1 MNDEFLDL
9 SGIHGNASSSKEL
22 LSAKDFP
29 ILEGLS
35 PLSMRILNNA
45 SQIMHVSKDVEMLHE
60 GDTPH
65 DLYFIKQGSMA
76 IGRQSGSQLKVIAKL
91 TSGEIYGEFGALR
104 KKSRYA
110 SVYTAEPSTIIK
122 VELSAIQQVVEAD
135 SKFHGR
141 LEALMTHRMLDSFFS
156 SHPVFQTLPDR
167 ERNELSRTLKV
178 NTYDRNVRIFTQ
190 GKTPQGVYLI
200 LSGEVEVR
208 YTNRSGEERLVE
220 IRRDNDLLGEV
231 AIKNGTELAYS
242 AVAASNVDILE
253 LDKPAMKA
261 MHDQHPET
269 FKNLEN
275 YINKRAERSVV
286 RLKENMG

>member
-1 MNDEFLDL
+1 MSDEFLDL
-9 SGIHGNASSSKEL
+9 SGIHGNTTKEI
-22 LSAKDFP
+22 LSEKDFP

-45 SQIMHVSKDVEMLHE
+45 SQIMKVSKDVEMLHE

-65 DLYFIKQGSMA
+65 DLYFIKQGTMS
-76 IGRQSGSQLKVIAKL
+76 IGRRSGSQLKVIAKL
-91 TSGEIYGEFGALR
+91 KSGEIYGEFGALR

-122 VELSAIQQVVEAD
+122 VELSAIQQVLEAD
-135 SKFHGR
+135 SKFHTR
-141 LEALMTHRMLDSFFS
+141 LESLMTHRMLDSFFS
-156 SHPVFQTLPDR
+156 SHPVFHGLPDR
-167 ERNELSRTLKV
+167 ERNELSRTLSV
-178 NTYDRNVRIFTQ
+178 HTYDRNVRIFTQ

-208 YTNRSGEERLVE
+208 YTNKSKEERLVE

-231 AIKNGTELAYS
+231 AIKNGTELAYT
-242 AVAASNVDILE
+242 AVAASNVDILV
-253 LDKPAMKA
+253 LDKAAMKV
-261 MHDQHPET
+261 MHDKHAET

-286 RLKENMG
+286 RLRENMG

>member
-1 MNDEFLDL
+1 LSDEFLDL
-9 SGIHGNASSSKEL
+9 SGIHGNTGISKEL

-65 DLYFIKQGSMA
+65 DLYFIKQGTMA
-76 IGRQSGSQLKVIAKL
+76 IGRQSGNQLKVIAKL
-91 TSGEIYGEFGALR
+91 KSGEIYGEFGALR

-110 SVYTAEPSTIIK
+110 SVYTAEASTIIK
-122 VELSAIQQVVEAD
+122 VELSAIQQVLEAD
-135 SKFHGR
+135 SKFHSR

-156 SHPVFQTLPDR
+156 SHPVFHALPDR
-167 ERNELSRTLKV
+167 ERNELSRTLSV
-178 NTYDRNVRIFTQ
+178 QTYDRNVRIFTQ
-190 GKTPQGVYLI
+190 GKPPTGVYLI

-208 YTNRSGEERLVE
+208 YTNKSKEERLVE

>member
-1 MNDEFLDL
+1 MSDDFLDL
-9 SGIHGNASSSKEL
+9 SGIHGNTSISKEI
-22 LSAKDFP
+22 LSVKDFP

-91 TSGEIYGEFGALR
+91 KSGEIYGEFGALR

-135 SKFHGR
+135 NKFHER
-141 LEALMTHRMLDSFFS
+141 LEVLMTHRMLDSFFS

-167 ERNELSRTLKV
+167 ERNELSRSLNV
-178 NTYDRNVRIFTQ
+178 NTYDRNARIFTQ
-190 GKTPQGVYLI
+190 GKAPQGVYLI

-253 LDKPAMKA
+253 MDKPAMKA

-269 FKNLEN
+269 FKNLES

>member
-1 MNDEFLDL
+1 VSDEFLDL
-9 SGIHGNASSSKEL
+9 SGIHGSDDSKEV
-22 LSAKDFP
+22 LSEKDFP

-65 DLYFIKQGSMA
+65 DLYFIKQGTMS

-91 TSGEIYGEFGALR
+91 ESGEIYGEFGALR

-122 VELSAIQQVVEAD
+122 VELSAIQQVLEAD
-135 SKFHGR
+135 KTFHDR

-156 SHPVFQTLPDR
+156 SHPVFHALPEH
-167 ERNELSRTLKV
+167 ERNELSHTLTV
-178 NTYDRNVRIFTQ
+178 HTYDRNIRIFTQ
-190 GKTPQGVYLI
+190 GKPPTGVYLI

-208 YTNRSGEERLVE
+208 YTNKSKEERLVE

-231 AIKNGTELAYS
+231 AIKSGTELAYS
-242 AVAASNVDILE
+242 AVAASNVDILV

>member
-1 MNDEFLDL
+1 MSDEFLDL
-9 SGIHGNASSSKEL
+9 SGIHGNATKEI
-22 LSAKDFP
+22 LSEKDFP

-65 DLYFIKQGSMA
+65 DLYFIKQGTMA
-76 IGRQSGSQLKVIAKL
+76 IGRQSGNQLKVIAKL
-91 TSGEIYGEFGALR
+91 KSGEIYGEFGALR

-110 SVYTAEPSTIIK
+110 SVYTAEQSTIIK
-122 VELSAIQQVVEAD
+122 VELSAIQQVLEAD
-135 SKFHGR
+135 SKFHDR
-141 LEALMTHRMLDSFFS
+141 LETLMTHRMLDSFFS
-156 SHPVFQTLPDR
+156 SHPVFHALPDR
-167 ERNELSRTLKV
+167 ERNELSRTLTV
-178 NTYDRNVRIFTQ
+178 QTYDRNIRIFGQ
-190 GKTPQGVYLI
+190 GKAPTGVYLI

-208 YTNRSGEERLVE
+208 YTNKSKEERLVE

-231 AIKNGTELAYS
+231 AIKNGTELAYT
-242 AVAASNVDILE
+242 AVAASNVDILV
-253 LDKPAMKA
+253 LDKIAMKV

-269 FKNLEN
+269 FRNLEN

>member
-1 MNDEFLDL
+1 MSDEFLDL
-9 SGIHGNASSSKEL
+9 SGIHGNAGSKEI
-22 LSAKDFP
+22 LSDKDFP
-29 ILEGLS
+29 ILAGLS

-65 DLYFIKQGSMA
+65 DLYFIKQGTMA
-76 IGRQSGSQLKVIAKL
+76 IGRQSGNQLKVIAKL
-91 TSGEIYGEFGALR
+91 KSGEIYGEFGALR

-122 VELSAIQQVVEAD
+122 VELSAIQQVLEAD
-135 SKFHGR
+135 SKFHDR

-156 SHPVFQTLPDR
+156 SHPVFHALPDR
-167 ERNELSRTLKV
+167 ERNELSRTLSV
-178 NTYDRNVRIFTQ
+178 QTYDRNVRIFTQ
-190 GKTPQGVYLI
+190 GKPPTGVYLI

-208 YTNRSGEERLVE
+208 YTNKSKEERLVE

-242 AVAASNVDILE
+242 AVAASNVDILI
-253 LDKPAMKA
+253 LDKSAMRE
-261 MHDQHPET
+261 MHNQHPET

>member
-1 MNDEFLDL
+1 LSEEFLDL
-9 SGIHGNASSSKEL
+9 SGIHGNATKEI
-22 LSAKDFP
+22 LSEKDFP

-65 DLYFIKQGSMA
+65 DLYFIKQGTMA

-91 TSGEIYGEFGALR
+91 KSGEIYGEFGALR

-110 SVYTAEPSTIIK
+110 SVYTAEPSAIIK
-122 VELSAIQQVVEAD
+122 VELSAIQQVLEAD
-135 SKFHGR
+135 AKFHNR
-141 LEALMTHRMLDSFFS
+141 LESLMTHRMLDSFFS
-156 SHPVFQTLPDR
+156 SHPIFHGLPDR
-167 ERNELSRTLKV
+167 ERNELSRTLSV
-178 NTYDRNVRIFTQ
+178 STYDRNARIFSQ
-190 GKTPQGVYLI
+190 GKPPTGVYLI

-208 YTNRSGEERLVE
+208 YTNKSKEERLVE

-231 AIKNGTELAYS
+231 AIKNGTELAYT
-242 AVAASNVDILE
+242 AIAASNVDILV
-253 LDKPAMKA
+253 LDKAAMKA
-261 MHDQHPET
+261 MHDQHAET

>member
-1 MNDEFLDL
+1 VSDDFLDL
-9 SGIHGNASSSKEL
+9 SGIHGNTSISKEI
-22 LSAKDFP
+22 LSVKDFP

-91 TSGEIYGEFGALR
+91 KSGEIYGEFGALR

-135 SKFHGR
+135 NKFHER
-141 LEALMTHRMLDSFFS
+141 LEVLMTHRMLDSFFS

-167 ERNELSRTLKV
+167 ERNELSRSLNV
-178 NTYDRNVRIFTQ
+178 NTYDRNARIFTQ
-190 GKTPQGVYLI
+190 GKAPQGVYLI

-253 LDKPAMKA
+253 MDKPAMKA

-269 FKNLEN
+269 FKNLES

>member
-1 MNDEFLDL
+1 MSDEFLDL
-9 SGIHGNASSSKEL
+9 SGIHGNSTKEI
-22 LSAKDFP
+22 LSEKDFP

-65 DLYFIKQGSMA
+65 DLYFIKQGTMA
-76 IGRQSGSQLKVIAKL
+76 IGRQSGNQLKVIAKL
-91 TSGEIYGEFGALR
+91 KSGEIYGEFGALR

-110 SVYTAEPSTIIK
+110 SVYTAESSTIIK
-122 VELSAIQQVVEAD
+122 VELSAIQQVLEAD
-135 SKFHGR
+135 SKFHHR
-141 LEALMTHRMLDSFFS
+141 LESLMTHRMLDSFFS
-156 SHPVFQTLPDR
+156 SHPVFHALPDR
-167 ERNELSRTLKV
+167 ERNELARTLNV

-190 GKTPQGVYLI
+190 GKPPTGVYLI

-208 YTNRSGEERLVE
+208 YTNKSKEERLVE

-242 AVAASNVDILE
+242 AVAASNVDILV
-253 LDKPAMKA
+253 LDKAAMKA
-261 MHDQHPET
+261 MHDQHPQT
-269 FKNLEN
+269 FTTLEN